1 MKKGP
6 LRNDDHWLAPHCLLI
21 LISHIPPNHL
31 SIDGTTDSGLGPLT
45 SFTNKENALQLGL
58 MVAFCQLRLSLLSD
72 DSSLSQVDMKLA
84 NTRAFGVNRMAR
96 LRVYLE
102 FLREKF
108 N

>member
-1 MKKGP
+1 MVLLMGLFHMAFSACSFIE
-6 LRNDDHWLAPHCLLI
+6 LRT
-21 LISHIPPNHL
+21 ISPRMASPTAGWWGSP
-31 SIDGTTDSGLGPLT
+31 SI
-45 SFTNKENALQLGL
+45 TNKENALQLGL